1 MGTDIYSQAGSA
13 ILSFVNGEGT
23 FEVKGSKFTVR
34 VPGGMDEGKKGE
46 LGNIIG
52 QLKPRKFRIG
62 YREDGIEIEAL
73 DPSLQ
78 TLEDL
83 LTKLTRRLNE

>member
-23 FEVKGSKFTVR
+23 FEVEGSKLTVQ
-34 VPGGMDEGKKGE
+34 VPGGMDRGKQGE

-52 QLKPRKFRIG
+52 QLKPRKFRVA
-62 YREDGIEIEAL
+62 IERME
-73 DPSLQ
+73 S
-78 TLEDL
+78 
-83 LTKLTRRLNE
+83 RSRLWIHRFRHWKIS